1 MKCFDTLLF
10 SFFFALHSSIL
21 ESFSCLSLAI
31 MNGILTD
38 CPSPLTALKNVLDLP
53 DDIMNGYQAFSS
65 TRKHG
70 VIADFKTLLV
80 VMATLHFQ
88 YGVCMTK
95 IVATQSKANILAV
108 FKAVR
113 TKVRK

>member
-70 VIADFKTLLV
+70 VFTEVD
-80 VMATLHFQ
+80 
-88 YGVCMTK
+88 C
-95 IVATQSKANILAV
+95 
-108 FKAVR
+108 
-113 TKVRK
+113 